1 QTYLDV
7 FIDGDYMID
16 GVPQRRPLK
25 PKKLRLSE
33 KLNNDFSIETDYN
46 EQPVIIK
53 YKDFI
58 NGAKE
63 GLIPSED
70 GEEYLKIVE
79 AGDGERH
86 DHWVKVGKVSE
97 IHNIIFAINNPTQG
111 AINIGFS
118 EDGAYTISSPF

>member
-1 QTYLDV
+1 KRKMWASLTLHLAFILIIVGAFVTRYIGFEGVMHIREGQTENSILSDQTYLDV

-70 GEEYLKIVE
+70 GEE
-79 AGDGERH
+79 
-86 DHWVKVGKVSE
+86 
-97 IHNIIFAINNPTQG
+97 
-111 AINIGFS
+111 
-118 EDGAYTISSPF
+118 